1 MTNSTVS
8 DNTAGFQGGGI
19 FSEGNATVTNSVIS
33 GNISSNGSG
42 GGIFNFG
49 EIEVV
54 NSNIAGNTAEF
65 QGGGIFSDGG
75 QVTVADSTIIGNTAN
90 NSNGGGIA
98 NSEDSTVEIARST
111 ITNNTSIAPNS
122 IDGGGGLFNR
132 GEAIVSDSM
141 IARNTT
147 GGQGGG
153 VKNEGG
159 TIEIARSN
167 IVGNSANGGAGISNT
182 EPQEGRISLLTVRD
196 SDIIGNIGN
205 VGPGGID
212 NSGGI
217 VEIEKTTIVGNTAN
231 VGGGGIG
238 NNDGGILSVIKGT
251 ISGNTAG
258 TDGGGILNDGD
269 TIATDSTIS
278 LNIADFD
285 RDGIGDGGG
294 FFNSAAGTFTNNN
307 SLIFGNTPND
317 VFTEGMLMMDGAA
330 FTDMA

>member
-1 MTNSTVS
+1 ML
-8 DNTAGFQGGGI
+8 
-19 FSEGNATVTNSVIS
+19 SV
-33 GNISSNGSG
+33 
-42 GGIFNFG
+42 
-49 EIEVV
+49 V
-54 NSNIAGNTAEF
+54 
-65 QGGGIFSDGG
+65 
-75 QVTVADSTIIGNTAN
+75 DSTIIGNTAN

-98 NSEDSTVEIARST
+98 NSENSTVEIARST

-122 IDGGGGLFNR
+122 IDGGGGLFNQ
-132 GEAIVSDSM
+132 GEAIVSDST

-167 IVGNSANGGAGISNT
+167 IAGNSANGGAGISNT
-182 EPQEGRISLLTVRD
+182 EPQEGRISHLTVRD
-196 SDIIGNIGN
+196 SDIIGNAAN
-205 VGPGGID
+205 VGPGGLD

-217 VEIEKTTIVGNTAN
+217 VEIERTTIAGNTAEFE
-231 VGGGGIG
+231 GGGGIG
-238 NNDGGILSVIKGT
+238 NNDGGILGVTKGT

-258 TDGGGILNDGD
+258 TDGGGIANSEDSTLTLVKSNITGNAANNNGGGILNDGD

-294 FFNSAAGTFTNNN
+294 VFNSAAATFTNNN

-317 VFTEGMLMMDGAA
+317 VFTEGMSMIDGAA
-330 FTDMA
+330 FTDMAALA